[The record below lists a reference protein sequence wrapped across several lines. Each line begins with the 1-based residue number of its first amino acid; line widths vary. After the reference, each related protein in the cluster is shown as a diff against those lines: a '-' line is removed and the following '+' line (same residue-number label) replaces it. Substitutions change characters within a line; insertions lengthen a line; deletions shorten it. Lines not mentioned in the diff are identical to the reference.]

1 MLEKVKIIS
10 IETLSKVKYHLQKVT
25 FELRLR
31 NGSIQKQV
39 REVYEKGSGATIL
52 LYNLQSRTVIL
63 TKQFRIPTYLNG
75 LKDGL
80 LIEACAGMLDELN
93 PEECIKKEVE
103 EETGYKV
110 NNVHKIFDAFMC
122 PGAVTEVL
130 HYFLGEYSHDQ
141 KINDGGG
148 LAEEG
153 EDIEVIEMPFEK
165 AYSMI
170 ETGEMKDAKTIML
183 LLYARSKGIL

>member
-52 LYNLQSRTVIL
+52 LYNRNARTVIL
-63 TKQFRIPTYLNG
+63 TKQFRIPTFLNG

-103 EETGYKV
+103 EETGYKI
-110 NNVHKIFDAFMC
+110 NNVQKIFDAFMC
-122 PGAVTEVL
+122 PGAVTEIL
-130 HYFLGEYSHDQ
+130 HYFIGEYSPDQ
-141 KINDGGG
+141 KITEGGG
-148 LAEEG
+148 LTEEG
-153 EDIEVIEMPFEK
+153 EDIEVLEMSFDE
-165 AYSMI
+165 AYTMI
-170 ETGEMKDAKTIML
+170 ENGEMKDAKTIIL
-183 LLYARSKGIL
+183 LLYVKSKGLL

>member
-1 MLEKVKIIS
+1 M
-10 IETLSKVKYHLQKVT
+10 
-25 FELRLR
+25 
-31 NGSIQKQV
+31 
-39 REVYEKGSGATIL
+39 
-52 LYNLQSRTVIL
+52 
-63 TKQFRIPTYLNG
+63 NG

-122 PGAVTEVL
+122 PGAVTEIL
-130 HYFLGEYSHDQ
+130 HYFLGEYSPDQ
-141 KINDGGG
+141 KITDGGG

-153 EDIEVIEMPFEK
+153 EDIEVLEMSFEE
-165 AYSMI
+165 AFGMI
-170 ETGEMKDAKTIML
+170 GKGELKDAKTIML
-183 LLYARSKGIL
+183 LLYAKSKGII